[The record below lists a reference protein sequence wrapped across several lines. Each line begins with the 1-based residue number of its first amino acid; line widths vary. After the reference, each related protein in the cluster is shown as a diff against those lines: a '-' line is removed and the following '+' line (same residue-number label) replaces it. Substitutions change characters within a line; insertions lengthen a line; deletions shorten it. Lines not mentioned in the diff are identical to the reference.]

1 MAESTDKNKEA
12 FKAALEKKK
21 AKANAPKN
29 RSNAAGKSGPAKS
42 GPDASRR
49 LFQRR
54 SGSA

>member
-1 MAESTDKNKEA
+1 MAEATDKNKEA

-29 RSNAAGKSGPAKS
+29 RSNASGKSGPAKS

>member
-1 MAESTDKNKEA
+1 MAESNDKNKEA

-21 AKANAPKN
+21 AKASQSKS
-29 RSNAAGKSGPAKS
+29 RSNASGKSGPAKS

>member
-1 MAESTDKNKEA
+1 MADSSDKNKEA

-21 AKANAPKN
+21 AKANQPKN
-29 RSNAAGKSGPAKS
+29 KSNTGPKSGPAKS

>member
-1 MAESTDKNKEA
+1 MADSKDKNKEA

-21 AKANAPKN
+21 AKSSQPTN
-29 RSNAAGKSGPAKS
+29 RSNASGKSGPAKS

>member
-21 AKANAPKN
+21 AKANQPNSK
-29 RSNAAGKSGPAKS
+29 SNTSGKSGPAKS
-42 GPDASRR
+42 GPDSARR

>member
-1 MAESTDKNKEA
+1 MAESKDKNKEA

-21 AKANAPKN
+21 AKANQPNNK
-29 RSNAAGKSGPAKS
+29 SNTSGKSGPAKS
-42 GPDASRR
+42 GPDSARR